1 MHMLWLVRIRPDW
14 RGDHSLVWTLVEAIV
29 MTGSSFD
36 IAIVATM
43 IHLTLPLLM
52 IHL

>member
-1 MHMLWLVRIRPDW
+1 MASQDKARLER
-14 RGDHSLVWTLVEAIV
+14 SLVWTLVEAIF

-36 IAIVATM
+36 FAIVATM